1 MILVVVMMMFKMGR
15 VNYENLQEPDG
26 NSAGYR
32 YSKNDADDVGDDDR
46 GDRCDDDHDGGGDDD
61 NNHGENAQDPDG
73 IPSRVPIWPVPP
85 PRLPLPKVRMVC
97 HELRTNIATCC
108 LQPLE

>member
-1 MILVVVMMMFKMGR
+1 MILVVMMMFNMGR

-32 YSKNDADDVGDDDR
+32 YSKNDADDVGDD
-46 GDRCDDDHDGGGDDD
+46 GCDDDD

-73 IPSRVPIWPVPP
+73 IPSRVPIWTVPP

-97 HELRTNIATCC
+97 HELRTTIATC
-108 LQPLE
+108 

>member
-1 MILVVVMMMFKMGR
+1 MILVVMMMFNMGR

-46 GDRCDDDHDGGGDDD
+46 GDGCDDDHVGDGDDD
-61 NNHGENAQDPDG
+61 NDHVENAQDPDG
-73 IPSRVPIWPVPP
+73 IPSRVPIWTVPP

-97 HELRTNIATCC
+97 HELRTTIATCC

>member
-1 MILVVVMMMFKMGR
+1 MILVVMMMFNMGR
-15 VNYENLQEPDG
+15 GNYENLQEPDG

-32 YSKNDADDVGDDDR
+32 YSKNDADDVDDDDR
-46 GDRCDDDHDGGGDDD
+46 GDGCDDDHVGGGDVD

-97 HELRTNIATCC
+97 HELRTTIATCC